1 MKKNIT
7 ILTTLIL
14 FFSSLVFA
22 EVPQEVAKLQHAWAK
37 ANYSTDSKAQQAAFE
52 ALLEQANIAVAGSPN
67 SAALLTWR
75 GIINSTYAGV
85 KGGLGAMKYAKASKA
100 DLEKALKLNDKT
112 LQGSA
117 YISLGIL
124 YNKVPGWPIG
134 FGDDDKAKTLL
145 EKGLVLNPDGIDSNY
160 FYADFLADQNNYK
173 EAEQYLLKAQ
183 QAPARPNRT
192 IADKGRHQDIA
203 RLLEKVQKKLQTKT
217 ASTPFK

>member
-1 MKKNIT
+1 M
-7 ILTTLIL
+7 
-14 FFSSLVFA
+14 
-22 EVPQEVAKLQHAWAK
+22 
-37 ANYSTDSKAQQAAFE
+37 
-52 ALLEQANIAVAGSPN
+52 
-67 SAALLTWR
+67 TWR

-100 DLEKALKLNDKT
+100 DLEKALKLNDKA
-112 LQGSA
+112 LHGSA

-145 EKGLVLNPDGIDSNY
+145 EKGLALNPDGIDSNY
-160 FYADFLADQNNYK
+160 FYADFLAEQNNYK